1 MSLLALLLCVGFLAP
16 VQAAQ
21 AIASQPG
28 PPDIQVIKFAWD
40 KQVVGWERDPFKR
53 PIESHQDMQR
63 QAGTP
68 RRQDARRTVDA
79 DETIRSHQKD
89 PARVAYR
96 YKVTVKNAGAKTI
109 KAVDWDYLFFDAP
122 GGQVIGVHQFTSAER
137 ILPGKRKQLSM
148 LMLEPP
154 AQVVSAGKAADKELQ
169 SIKGQ
174 VIHRRNEY
182 EDGTTWKSK

>member
-28 PPDIQVIKFAWD
+28 PPDIQVIKFGWD

-63 QAGTP
+63 QAGT

-109 KAVDWDYLFFDAP
+109 KAIDWDYLFFDAE
-122 GGQVIGVHQFTSAER
+122 GREVIGVHQFTSAER
-137 ILPGKRKQLSM
+137 IRPGQRKPLSV

-154 AQVVSAGKAADKELQ
+154 AQVVSAGKAADKELR
-169 SIKGQ
+169 SVKGQ
-174 VIHRRNEY
+174 VILRRIEY
-182 EDGTTWKSK
+182 EDGTTWEVK